1 MSVPKE
7 TKNINVKVF
16 NMVTKKDEAKAMIEH
31 ISCDCK
37 CKFNNTTCGSNQEW
51 NNKTCRC
58 ECKNYCK
65 CKIDCSWNPSQYI
78 GETSKCLKSIADTSV
93 TDFNEI
99 IFVMDIVS
107 AKKTNIIAA
116 KKANVSSTALSNY
129 HSKKRKRMLY
139 FAYIID
145 YHIAIDNYYY
155 LLSLCK
161 AKRYSIGK

>member
-65 CKIDCSWNPSQYI
+65 CKIDCSWNPGQYI

-93 TDFNEI
+93 THFNEI
-99 IFVMDIVS
+99 ISVMDIVS
-107 AKKTNIIAA
+107 AKKTNVIAT
-116 KKANVSSTALSNY
+116 KKANVSSTALRNY

-139 FAYIID
+139 FAYIIG
-145 YHIAIDNYYY
+145 YHIAIDNYYH
-155 LLSLCK
+155 LLLLCN

>member
-1 MSVPKE
+1 MAQ
-7 TKNINVKVF
+7 TKNGIIK
-16 NMVTKKDEAKAMIEH
+16 H
-31 ISCDCK
+31 
-37 CKFNNTTCGSNQEW
+37 G
-51 NNKTCRC
+51 RC

-65 CKIDCSWNPSQYI
+65 CKIDCSWNPGQYI

-93 TDFNEI
+93 THFNEN

-107 AKKTNIIAA
+107 AKKTNIIAT
-116 KKANVSSTALSNY
+116 KTANVSSTALRNY

-139 FAYIID
+139 FAYIIG

-155 LLSLCK
+155 LLSLCN